1 MLQHDHFFIL
11 TSPGAPVAQRLIDIG
26 LIEGSSNRHP
36 GQGTANRRFFLANS
50 TLELLY
56 VSDAHEADHGRATK
70 LGFSQRLEDNSASPF
85 GLIVRSDPDSDVDP
99 FPGWRYCPLYF
110 ADDQCFHVGDNAS
123 QLQEPLCICMP
134 ANLPRSERPAAT
146 ENADWH
152 LTELRID
159 IPVSSASMALQIVTD
174 CAPISLRLDRPHH
187 LELVFNMAQQGQ
199 QCDLRPDLP
208 LTIRW

>member
-11 TSPGAPVAQRLIDIG
+11 TSPGAPAAQRLIDIG

-56 VSDAHEADHGRATK
+56 VSDAQEADHGPAAK
-70 LGFSQRLEDNSASPF
+70 LGFNQRLRDNDASPF
-85 GLIVRSDPDSDVDP
+85 GLISRPNLDSTRDP
-99 FPGWRYCPLYF
+99 FPGWRYCPQYF
-110 ADDQCFHVGDNAS
+110 ADDQCFHVGENAS
-123 QLQEPLCICMP
+123 ELQEPLCICMP
-134 ANLPRSERPAAT
+134 ANLPRPASSAIA

-159 IPVSSASMALQIVTD
+159 IPLSAASIALQSVVE
-174 CAPISLRLDRPHH
+174 CAPISLRFDRPHH
-187 LELVFNMAQQGQ
+187 IQLVFNAARQGQ
-199 QCDLRPDLP
+199 HCDLRPDLP
-208 LTIRW
+208 MTVRW

>member
-11 TSPGAPVAQRLIDIG
+11 TSPGTPAAQRLIDIG

-56 VSDAHEADHGRATK
+56 VSDVHESDHGPAAK
-70 LGFSQRLEDNSASPF
+70 LGFNQRLRDNNASPF
-85 GLIVRSDPDSDVDP
+85 GLIVRSDPDSGLSP
-99 FPGWRYCPLYF
+99 FPGWRYYPQYF
-110 ADDQCFHVGDNAS
+110 TDDQCFHVGENAS

-134 ANLPRSERPAAT
+134 VNLPRSARPATA

-159 IPVSSASMALQIVTD
+159 IPLPAASLALQTVAK

-187 LELVFNMAQQGQ
+187 LELVFNKAQQGQ

-208 LTIRW
+208 MTVRW